1 MRRKAVTAAACSK
14 FMNVANGS
22 GMCLFGL
29 FIGAKRVPTFD
40 WLNAATGWHK
50 TPEDYMEI
58 GEQIQTL
65 KQLFNFK
72 QGVDPR
78 SFKVGN
84 RVLGRPPQSEGA
96 NCGRTMDIEKM
107 IGDYW
112 RSSGGMPKPANRQR
126 RVSPV
131 WD

>member
-1 MRRKAVTAAACSK
+1 
-14 FMNVANGS
+14 MNVANGS

-58 GEQIQTL
+58 GERIPDIETVIQL
-65 KQLFNFK
+65 QAGRGSPIIQGQRQGAGRRPQL
-72 QGVDPR
+72 
-78 SFKVGN
+78 
-84 RVLGRPPQSEGA
+84 EGA
-96 NCGRTMDIEKM
+96 NRGRTMDIEKM

-112 RSSGGMPKPANRQR
+112 RQFGWDAETGKPTEARVAGLGIKDNRLTGEESH
-126 RVSPV
+126 VL
-131 WD
+131 